1 MVKIDRRVQKTN
13 QVLQTAFR
21 EIARNTSYRNI
32 TVKKLTETAGI
43 NRKTFY
49 LHYDSIDDFS
59 NTVVD
64 EIADKLLTLI
74 TGQPLKESLAKPGYI
89 FDRVFDFF
97 QQSREFYTFMMTS
110 MDYSFLSR
118 KVEAKVA
125 EGFARAIQEQYGTSR
140 LDSYICASFFIR
152 NTLMMFRLYSSGL
165 VQLDRSEFRNRLI
178 RLNTSGLSSF
188 IDLNRQSEK

>member
-1 MVKIDRRVQKTN
+1 MTKIDQRIQKTN
-13 QVLQTAFR
+13 QALLSAFR
-21 EIARNTSYRNI
+21 EMAKSTSYQNI
-32 TVKKLTETAGI
+32 TVKKLTEVAGI

-64 EIADKLLTLI
+64 EIADKLLSLI
-74 TGQPLKESLAKPGYI
+74 VGQPLKDSLSKPGYI

-97 QQSREFYTFMMTS
+97 QQSREYYTFMMTS
-110 MDYSFLSR
+110 VDYSFLSR
-118 KVEAKVA
+118 KVESKVA
-125 EGFARAIQEQYGTSR
+125 KGFAQAIYKQYGTSE

-152 NTLMMFRLYSSGL
+152 NTLMMFRLYSSNL
-165 VQLDRSEFRNRLI
+165 VQLDRSEFRDRLV

-188 IDLNRQSEK
+188 IDLNR

>member
-125 EGFARAIQEQYGTSR
+125 EGFAQAIQEQYGTSQ

-152 NTLMMFRLYSSGL
+152 NTLMIFRLYNSGL
-165 VQLDRSEFRNRLI
+165 VQLDRNEFRNRLI
-178 RLNTSGLSSF
+178 RLNTSGLSLF